1 MALYSTLHC
10 TAHWIVLYILL
21 SFALHCRD
29 QVDPE
34 KAKGVK
40 FMPMEVTN
48 IVSVVDLRNKIYEEH
63 GQIDILINNAGMYFY
78 PALDATEHFVQVQRT
93 LDINYWGLKNVI
105 NAFLPMMSDTAR
117 IVNMNSN
124 YGHVSHIP
132 TRRIKQK
139 LGKIAIVGMNI

>member
-1 MALYSTLHC
+1 
-10 TAHWIVLYILL
+10 
-21 SFALHCRD
+21 
-29 QVDPE
+29 
-34 KAKGVK
+34 
-40 FMPMEVTN
+40 MPMEVTN

-139 LGKIAIVGMNI
+139 LGKIAIISRMNIVKLREREGQGVDLGRSLKGNLWMVDGGWWYPFPRALH